1 MVSKLMT
8 NRSFLPAGPPLY
20 DVDLMRALRGRLLS
34 QELQVLC
41 VIGAHRLDELP
52 LIDRLFPSL
61 RHIYV
66 FEPQPGPLEVL
77 RQLARTDSRIRVFP
91 VAVSDVDGVAT
102 FNVSSNE
109 GQSSSLL
116 KLGSHKEL
124 FPEVTMATTI
134 EVPTRR
140 LDSVLAE
147 YHLKSPDTMIID
159 VQGAEYLVLQ
169 SFPPSVLNHVR
180 LIYAE
185 VSTEA
190 VYESSR
196 PMTDVEALL
205 SPRFVNIEFAAINAQ
220 VPVHGNAIFVA
231 REDVDKAIDW
241 TPGERMRQAFH
252 RFKRRVRG
260 RPPAGI
266 AL

>member
-1 MVSKLMT
+1 MPHSALV
-8 NRSFLPAGPPLY
+8 PAGQLVY
-20 DVDLMRALRGRLLS
+20 DIDLLRTLRGRRLS

-41 VIGAHRLDELP
+41 VIGAHCFDELP
-52 LIDRLFPSL
+52 LINRLFPSL

-66 FEPQPGPLEVL
+66 FEPLPGPLAVL
-77 RQLARTDSRIRVFP
+77 QELARKDSRVRVFP

-116 KLGSHKEL
+116 QLGSHKEL

-147 YHLKSPDTMIID
+147 HHLESPDMMIID

-169 SFPPSVLNHVR
+169 SFPPAVLDKVR

-196 PMTDVEALL
+196 PMADVQALL
-205 SPRFVNIEFAAINAQ
+205 SPRFVTIEFAAINAQ
-220 VPVHGNAIFVA
+220 IPVHGNAIFVA
-231 REDVDKAIDW
+231 REDAEKVVAW
-241 TPGERMRQAFH
+241 TPRERLRQAFH

-260 RPPAGI
+260 RPAVGI
-266 AL
+266 TL